1 MKGKELPSDAKHI
14 PQLLYVED
22 DQISR
27 EVVTMFL
34 KDEFEIELA
43 ADSSEAIS
51 KIQKT
56 KFDAILMDINLCKGL
71 GGLELAKE
79 IRGLTSYETIPIIAV
94 TAHAFR
100 EDERKILKG
109 GCSHYISKPFSRKS
123 LLDVIHKALND

>member
-1 MKGKELPSDAKHI
+1 LQPNAEHL

-34 KDEFEIELA
+34 KDEFKIDLA
-43 ADSSEAIS
+43 VDSSEAIS
-51 KIQKT
+51 KIKKT
-56 KFDAILMDINLCKGL
+56 QFDAILMDINLCKGL

-79 IRGLTSYETIPIIAV
+79 IRGLSSYENIPIIAV

-123 LLDVIHKALND
+123 LLDIVHKALND

>member
-1 MKGKELPSDAKHI
+1 LQSNARHL

-34 KDEFEIELA
+34 KDEFRIELA
-43 ADSSEAIS
+43 VDSYEAIS
-51 KIQKT
+51 KIKKT

-71 GGLELAKE
+71 GGLELARE
-79 IRGLTSYETIPIIAV
+79 IRELASYETIPIIAV
-94 TAHAFR
+94 TAHAFK

-109 GCSHYISKPFSRKS
+109 GCSHYISKPFDRKS
-123 LLDVIHKALND
+123 LLKIVHKALSD

>member
-1 MKGKELPSDAKHI
+1 MKEKMQRNAKHL

-94 TAHAFR
+94 TAHAFK

-123 LLDVIHKALND
+123 LLNVIHRALND

>member
-1 MKGKELPSDAKHI
+1 MQRNATHR
-14 PQLLYVED
+14 PQILYVED

-34 KDEFEIELA
+34 KDEFKIELA

-51 KIQKT
+51 KIKNT
-56 KFDAILMDINLCKGL
+56 KFDAILMDINLCRGL

-79 IRGLTSYETIPIIAV
+79 IRGLSSYETIPIIAV

-123 LLDVIHKALND
+123 LQDIVHRALND

>member
-1 MKGKELPSDAKHI
+1 MQPDAKH
-14 PQLLYVED
+14 LLYVED

-34 KDEFEIELA
+34 KDDFKIDLA

-51 KIQKT
+51 KIKKT

-71 GGLELAKE
+71 GGLELARE
-79 IRGLTSYETIPIIAV
+79 IRGLSSYETIPIIAV

-109 GCSHYISKPFSRKS
+109 GCSHYISKPFNRKS
-123 LLDVIHKALND
+123 LLEIVHRALND

>member
-1 MKGKELPSDAKHI
+1 MKGKELLRDAKHI
-14 PQLLYVED
+14 PHLLYVED

-123 LLDVIHKALND
+123 LLDVIHRALND

>member
-1 MKGKELPSDAKHI
+1 MQPNAKHL

-34 KDEFEIELA
+34 KDEFKIDLA
-43 ADSSEAIS
+43 VDSSEAIS
-51 KIQKT
+51 KIKKT
-56 KFDAILMDINLCKGL
+56 QFDAILMDINLCKGL

-79 IRGLTSYETIPIIAV
+79 IRGLSSYENIPIIAV

-123 LLDVIHKALND
+123 LLDIVHKALND